1 MPNRISFIPE
11 CHLDKALTLVVLM
24 GQQELVEKKN
34 GISQVDAKM
43 KEAYARYGDSQRLVG
58 LVDKD
63 KKFFHNEYL
72 ATFQP
77 DAAQPPIASAG
88 FWLRRHPATP
98 AQTLIL
104 LDPGIE
110 AWVLA
115 AARACQLDPAGYK
128 LPDTPA
134 LLRDYAKNRSVHEN
148 KEVIG
153 FLLEVRRRR
162 PEPYRHL
169 ADCMSRL
176 LAEDT

>member
-1 MPNRISFIPE
+1 MPNRILFIPE
-11 CHLDKALTLVVLM
+11 CHLDKALALVVLM
-24 GQQELVEKKN
+24 GQQEMVEKKN

-43 KEAYARYGDSQRLVG
+43 KDSYARHGTSQHLVG

-88 FWLRRHPATP
+88 FWLRRHPDTP
-98 AQTLIL
+98 AQSLIL

-115 AARACQLDPAGYK
+115 AARACQLDPALYK
-128 LPDTPA
+128 LPDTPE
-134 LLRDYAKNRSVHEN
+134 LLRAYTKNRSVHEN

-153 FLLEVRRRR
+153 FLLEIRRRR
-162 PEPYRHL
+162 PAPYQYL
-169 ADCMSRL
+169 ADCVSRL
-176 LAEDT
+176 VARSK